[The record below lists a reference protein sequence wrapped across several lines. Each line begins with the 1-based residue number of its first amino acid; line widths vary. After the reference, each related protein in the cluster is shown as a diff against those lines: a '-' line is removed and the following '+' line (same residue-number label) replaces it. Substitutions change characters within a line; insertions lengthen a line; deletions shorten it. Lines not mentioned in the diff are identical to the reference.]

1 MMNFRQVI
9 CTKRL
14 SVKEGLDV
22 PILDRPACHIIR
34 LLFGFV
40 SDSDLSN
47 SIKRNTETAMLSIQ
61 SQLFTFPSPALN
73 LNIHFQEEYGLLLPG
88 RPVAGVA
95 HRVSG
100 AAVQGPLLSPCNE
113 VWLRGY
119 VKLKATETMRCLFRS
134 KYLRKVLRTSVGNQT
149 RVIEVFGCLP
159 QVLVPTI
166 DFMYGISI
174 PEDFSS

>member
-113 VWLRGY
+113 VWLRGLCE
-119 VKLKATETMRCLFRS
+119 VK
-134 KYLRKVLRTSVGNQT
+134 GNGNN
-149 RVIEVFGCLP
+149 EMSF
-159 QVLVPTI
+159 QVQVPEESAQ
-166 DFMYGISI
+166 DKCWKPDQG
-174 PEDFSS
+174 D